1 MACRLP
7 PPHSGRRSP
16 GRWWV
21 NTLWLALWGVCAV
34 DGDTWCGSGWEFD
47 ENSGGCTKLA
57 NARPDRGGKPKEH
70 SSGGAGGGDGG
81 SADGGSGTWQ
91 QQTSADGRWRIKGG
105 AGMSSY
111 LLRMHVARTH
121 DECVCVEA
129 NGLGAAI
136 PIHRIH
142 ATGGRTAALSIVV
155 PPPRVKAAAMTAAA
169 AAAAAAAVTFEVRA
183 FAPEWYS
190 ALDPS
195 GARML
200 AAQRCFFGAGVAIV
214 RVAPLA
220 APALGAGS
228 SADAAHLPR
237 CMALPDRARSA
248 GHRSSGSGSRTAPVH
263 TLQWRRAPTLPWLQR
278 QLVVM
283 RSRGCTGCS
292 DGDGG
297 GGGDSRQCRT
307 HPAGM
312 DLTLCANPSTSLKPG
327 ARAVSCPPGY
337 HACMPRDPAG
347 AAAAGRRRGMTRP
360 QRILYGLCR
369 DKRTT
374 QGDSQRFV
382 FAEGLGE
389 GLRVCLRP
397 RKPLPGGAA
406 ASAVVLTPHP
416 RWLRVSADGTL
427 RGRPPANFA
436 PSRIRATLL
445 LQTSSSSG
453 GGGGGGGFGVQ
464 ALYADLEVV
473 GLEAARRGAPGT
485 FPPMTYGAPAAA
497 APTAMPVHR
506 LRFRKALPAAKA
518 TSPATAPPAQSPPP
532 RQHRAKKRVEKKR
545 NSRRGIGGKKKK
557 KKKPPHVHGAGCQ
570 CYGKQLGQQCARCS
584 AILNG
589 GQAGGWVRAVR
600 SATMFWAD
608 RCVDRHVSVLQHD
621 ECPSL
626 TLLGKATIVLQE
638 GEGFRDPGAVAI
650 AGWRMFGK
658 DVSATVRIT
667 CGPVGQLLAPVKS
680 SALQFLLSY
689 TAPSKAGRWSCPRV
703 MRTVEIPAIV
713 ENDTPKD
720 DMQQLLGTSAEQAAA
735 SFAGHS
741 CTGGRAFVRCGP
753 MCTPTCKSP
762 DPCKTMPMCCTGA
775 CVAKCV
781 CEGGS
786 VWSQDAG
793 VCVDFADC

>member
-1 MACRLP
+1 M
-7 PPHSGRRSP
+7 
-16 GRWWV
+16 
-21 NTLWLALWGVCAV
+21 
-34 DGDTWCGSGWEFD
+34 
-47 ENSGGCTKLA
+47 
-57 NARPDRGGKPKEH
+57 ARPH
-70 SSGGAGGGDGG
+70 
-81 SADGGSGTWQ
+81 
-91 QQTSADGRWRIKGG
+91 
-105 AGMSSY
+105 
-111 LLRMHVARTH
+111 
-121 DECVCVEA
+121 
-129 NGLGAAI
+129 
-136 PIHRIH
+136 
-142 ATGGRTAALSIVV
+142 
-155 PPPRVKAAAMTAAA
+155 
-169 AAAAAAAVTFEVRA
+169 
-183 FAPEWYS
+183 
-190 ALDPS
+190 
-195 GARML
+195 
-200 AAQRCFFGAGVAIV
+200 
-214 RVAPLA
+214 
-220 APALGAGS
+220 
-228 SADAAHLPR
+228 
-237 CMALPDRARSA
+237 
-248 GHRSSGSGSRTAPVH
+248 
-263 TLQWRRAPTLPWLQR
+263 
-278 QLVVM
+278 
-283 RSRGCTGCS
+283 
-292 DGDGG
+292 
-297 GGGDSRQCRT
+297 
-307 HPAGM
+307 
-312 DLTLCANPSTSLKPG
+312 
-327 ARAVSCPPGY
+327 
-337 HACMPRDPAG
+337 
-347 AAAAGRRRGMTRP
+347 
-360 QRILYGLCR
+360 RILYGLCR

-374 QGDSQRFV
+374 LGASQRFV

-397 RKPLPGGAA
+397 RKPLPDGAA

-445 LQTSSSSG
+445 LQTSSSSS
-453 GGGGGGGFGVQ
+453 GGGGFGLQ

-485 FPPMTYGAPAAA
+485 FPPMTYDAPAAA

-506 LRFRKALPAAKA
+506 LRFRKAVPAAKA

-532 RQHRAKKRVEKKR
+532 RQRRAKKMDEKKR
-545 NSRRGIGGKKKK
+545 NKRRGIGGKKKK
-557 KKKPPHVHGAGCQ
+557 KKKPHVHGAGCQ
-570 CYGKQLGQQCARCS
+570 CYGKQLNEQCERCS

-600 SATMFWAD
+600 SATMYWAD
-608 RCVDRHVSVLQHD
+608 RCADRQMAVLQHD

-650 AGWRMFGK
+650 AGWRLFGK

-720 DMQQLLGTSAEQAAA
+720 DMQQLLGPSLEQAAT

-762 DPCKTMPMCCTGA
+762 DPCKTMPMCCTGE